1 MPNALPTAAAY
12 RHAHEAL
19 QRAAGGQVVSIRTLV
34 RETLTRIH
42 GRDHFEFRGTAEDS
56 VYEAALDR
64 KNSLDIYRSPAIAYR
79 YWEGDE
85 YVVMVRCF
93 GLD

>member
-1 MPNALPTAAAY
+1 MPNALPLAAAY
-12 RHAHEAL
+12 QHAHEAQ
-19 QRAAGGQVVSIRTLV
+19 QRAAGGQVVLVRTLV
-34 RETLTRIH
+34 RETLVRIH
-42 GRDHFEFRGTAEDS
+42 NRDHFEFRGANEDS
-56 VYEAALDR
+56 VYAAALDK

>member
-12 RHAHEAL
+12 RHAHEAQ
-19 QRAAGGQVVSIRTLV
+19 QRAAGGHVVTTRSLV
-34 RETLTRIH
+34 RETVTRIH
-42 GRDHFEFRGTAEDS
+42 NRDYFEFRGANEDS
-56 VYEAALDR
+56 VYGAALDR

-79 YWEGDE
+79 YRESDE

>member
-12 RHAHEAL
+12 RHAHEAQ
-19 QRAAGGQVVSIRTLV
+19 QRAAGGQVVTTRSLV
-34 RETLTRIH
+34 RETVTRFH
-42 GRDHFEFRGTAEDS
+42 NRDHFEFRGVNEDS
-56 VYEAALDR
+56 VYEAALDK

-79 YWEGDE
+79 FWDNGE